1 MMKGCFRVQCAAVTI
16 CNPVTTGTSSMSGR
30 TMLLLSSAVASL
42 VGCSSSGYDKD
53 LAARIDAYRSAA
65 EFSALN
71 TEPTPLAG
79 GRVLV
84 RAPRLFTAQFD
95 DPEKED
101 RATPPFLRDYPGFQR
116 AFEAQLDVPNAKLPA
131 VLTVGIVPSAE
142 RSRDDIEADV
152 LRQVRGEE
160 SFRGASWQKGRELP
174 DVAGVTRKWDVL
186 TLKGGQLFDR
196 IIAENTESKRS
207 DGTSQIWV
215 SADPGQE
222 FCTVLA
228 WRVPE
233 EVATAVKLDDL
244 APLVARTNQIVP
256 AQAPV
261 AAQEPAKVPQ

>member
-1 MMKGCFRVQCAAVTI
+1 
-16 CNPVTTGTSSMSGR
+16 
-30 TMLLLSSAVASL
+30 LLSAAVASL

-53 LAARIDAYRSAA
+53 LATRIDAYRSAA
-65 EFSALN
+65 EFSALYV
-71 TEPTPLAG
+71 EPTPLAG

-84 RAPRLFTAQFD
+84 RAPRLFKGQFE
-95 DPEKED
+95 DPKKEG
-101 RATPPFLRDYPGFQR
+101 RATPPFLRDYPGFQG
-116 AFEAQLDVPNAKLPA
+116 AFEAQLDESDVNWPV
-131 VLTVGIVPSAE
+131 VLTVGVVPSAE

-152 LRQVRGEE
+152 LRQARAED

-196 IIAENTESKRS
+196 IIAKNTESKRS

-233 EVATAVKLDDL
+233 DVAAAVKLDDL
-244 APLVARTNQIVP
+244 APLVARTIQIVP
-256 AQAPV
+256 AQAPA
-261 AAQEPAKVPQ
+261 AAQQPAKVPQ